1 MSDLLQVTDLVKI
14 YGRRDAATRA
24 LDGVSLSLAA
34 GYMWVSWEPP
44 APARPPS

>member
-34 GYMWVSWEPP
+34 WVSWEPP